1 MNPKSLLLMGLI
13 RNTSL
18 LSDDYGRKDKQIESK
33 LSMFFCEEYDKTTMA
48 ETEVTTVLLGGLKQL
63 GMLVT
68 AR

>member
-1 MNPKSLLLMGLI
+1 MGLI

-48 ETEVTTVLLGGLKQL
+48 ETEVTTVCWVG
-63 GMLVT
+63 
-68 AR
+68 